1 MSIITAKTSAAV
13 NVLLGWM
20 GVPIP
25 QPVKHR
31 NKSRANYRKTARK
44 RVTK

>member
-1 MSIITAKTSAAV
+1 MTITAKTSAVV

-25 QPVKHR
+25 PPVKHR
-31 NKSRANYRKTARK
+31 NKSRAAHRKTARK
-44 RVTK
+44 QVKS